1 MEDKNNYSF
10 EQLLKQV
17 LSNIN
22 NKMWH
27 DIPYFNKEDF
37 SNKSFEYFIRKIQR
51 IFYQENTD
59 SNKGLINQEEVF
71 IKQYIWNR
79 NSVIF
84 TLLENDKMR
93 AHHVLKTLGKPIT
106 VDLEKIIQ
114 KTENPL
120 KYLKEYHEQLYEY
133 LYLFAYK
140 QVDS

>member
-17 LSNIN
+17 LSNKN
-22 NKMWH
+22 NKMQL

-37 SNKSFEYFIRKIQR
+37 SNKSFEYFIRKIQ
-51 IFYQENTD
+51 ILIKDSENHED
-59 SNKGLINQEEVF
+59 VF
-71 IKQYIWNR
+71 IQQYIRNR

-84 TLLENDKMR
+84 NTENNERR
-93 AHHVLKTLGKPIT
+93 AHHHVLKTLDRPLT
-106 VDLEKIIQ
+106 VDIEKIIQ